1 MPMQRDLTGRFLAF
15 CRNLL
20 KRGIAMPLEFDAS
33 WRFEAPP
40 GEVPNKLIN
49 EFSTLIARIA
59 TQRPGQSTL
68 EHFKRYF
75 AAAAGTTSTRSS
87 NAGWAQ
93 SDLDSY
99 MHQASLNVP
108 LFIEA
113 FFDGCEAFRR
123 QGVAVPDV
131 KLINRLIAESEV
143 PYRIDPPELV
153 FTGQGAASVAVQDTT
168 PSLDKQALEVLHN
181 AMSLS
186 EQLLAEG
193 KGRQAVQEILWV
205 LETIATAFRGLDTG
219 AGTVQ
224 GTYFNKILADLRAQD
239 EGTHLR
245 QVLSWT
251 LKLHGYLS
259 SPTGGG
265 IRHGADVAALQPLQ
279 LHEARLFCNLIR
291 SYIGFLIDEHNS
303 RTDRASDGL

>member
-1 MPMQRDLTGRFLAF
+1 
-15 CRNLL
+15 
-20 KRGIAMPLEFDAS
+20 MPLVFDAS

-40 GEVPNKLIN
+40 GKVPYELIN
-49 EFSTLIARIA
+49 EFSTLIVRIA
-59 TQRPGQSTL
+59 THRPGQSTL
-68 EHFKRYF
+68 EHFKSYF
-75 AAAAGTTSTRSS
+75 AAAAGTTSARSS
-87 NAGWAQ
+87 DVGWAQ
-93 SDLDSY
+93 SDLNSY
-99 MHQASLNVP
+99 MQQASLNVP

-131 KLINRLIAESEV
+131 RLINRLIAESEV

-153 FTGQGAASVAVQDTT
+153 FTGQEVAPVAVQNAT

-181 AMSLS
+181 AISTS
-186 EQLLAEG
+186 EQMLAEG

-205 LETIATAFRGLDTG
+205 LETIATAFRGLDTDT
-219 AGTVQ
+219 GTVQ
-224 GTYFNKILADLRAQD
+224 GKYFNKIVADLQTQSK
-239 EGTHLR
+239 GTHMH
-245 QVLSWT
+245 QVLSWAM
-251 LKLHGYLS
+251 KLHGYLS

-291 SYIGFLIDEHNS
+291 SYVSFLIDEHT
-303 RTDRASDGL
+303 RRADRDSVGL

>member
-1 MPMQRDLTGRFLAF
+1 
-15 CRNLL
+15 
-20 KRGIAMPLEFDAS
+20 MPLEFDAS

-59 TQRPGQSTL
+59 THRPGQSTL
-68 EHFKRYF
+68 EHFKAYF

-99 MHQASLNVP
+99 MQQASLNVP
-108 LFIEA
+108 IFIEA

-123 QGVAVPDV
+123 AGVAVPDV
-131 KLINRLIAESEV
+131 HLINRLIAESDV
-143 PYRIDPPELV
+143 PYRIVPPELV
-153 FTGQGAASVAVQDTT
+153 FTGQGVAPVAVRNTT
-168 PSLDKQALEVLHN
+168 PSLDKQALEVLQN
-181 AMSLS
+181 AISLS

-205 LETIATAFRGLDTG
+205 LETIATAFRGQDTET
-219 AGTVQ
+219 GTVQ
-224 GTYFNKILADLRAQD
+224 GKYFNKILADLRTQNK
-239 EGTHLR
+239 GTHLR

-265 IRHGADVAALQPLQ
+265 IRHGADLAAIQPLQ

-291 SYIGFLIDEHNS
+291 SYVGFLIDEHT
-303 RTDRASDGL
+303 RRADRVSVGR